1 MKLQNIKAK
10 LLRLSEKIL
19 IHYFQKPCVN
29 WWQNSNL
36 ISAEKNKLIVEFPI
50 ELIADKEFSQYDSVD
65 LVVQV
70 LNQSDTLS
78 DGIFLNYTSRWLRK
92 NDFPGRTRIES
103 AHFSINGRGY
113 IGFGWDGDH
122 FNATSDEFL
131 KDLWEYD
138 PINDTWE
145 ECQTFL
151 P

>member
-10 LLRLSEKIL
+10 LLRLSEKISIRL
-19 IHYFQKPCVN
+19 FPRTLCQLVAEH
-29 WWQNSNL
+29 SNL

-103 AHFSINGRGY
+103 ASFLNKWQRLY
-113 IGFGWDGDH
+113 RFWLGWRP
-122 FNATSDEFL
+122 F
-131 KDLWEYD
+131 
-138 PINDTWE
+138 
-145 ECQTFL
+145 
-151 P
+151 